1 MNNSSFAT
9 LLSTI
14 MAASSF
20 AASSPCKGMMAA
32 ACAAVWGLMGIVYFV
47 RERKSHV

>member
-14 MAASSF
+14 MAASAF
-20 AASSPCKGMMAA
+20 AASNPHKGKAAA
-32 ACAAVWGLMGIVYFV
+32 ACATMFGLMGIMYFV